1 MAIYKGVKMPKLM
14 IFVLGIMCGAVL
26 ATIIMAFVESEKHE
40 KELEQEWLKTKL
52 TREITA
58 EVMKLLKE
66 NNMI

>member
-14 IFVLGIMCGAVL
+14 IFVLGIMCGALL
-26 ATIIMAFVESEKHE
+26 AVIIMAFVESEKHE

-58 EVMKLLKE
+58 EVMKQLKE
-66 NNMI
+66 NNLI